1 MKPTLILG
9 ILLIVIGVFGLGA
22 GYVSYTTKEKVV
34 DLGPI
39 DITADKK
46 HVIGI
51 PEAAGIAVLIAGV
64 VLCVGATRRG

>member
-1 MKPTLILG
+1 MKTSLIAG
-9 ILLIVIGVFGLGA
+9 IMLIVIGVFSLGA
-22 GYVSYTTKEKVV
+22 GYVSFTTKEKVV

-51 PEAAGIAVLIAGV
+51 PQAAGIVALIAGV
-64 VLCVGATRRG
+64 VLCVAGTRRT